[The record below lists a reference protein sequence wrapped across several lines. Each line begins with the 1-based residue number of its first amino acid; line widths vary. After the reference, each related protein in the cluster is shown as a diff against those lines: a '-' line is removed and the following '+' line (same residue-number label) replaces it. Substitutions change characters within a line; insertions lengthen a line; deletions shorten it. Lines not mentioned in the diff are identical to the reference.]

1 MVSSPLHSP
10 HTDGPPSSRR
20 SWRLWATILGIA
32 AVLLVTAALTTGTD
46 TPTPQRDTTL
56 PTQTTTRTVTTPSS
70 TSTPAQHNAKV
81 STPEH
86 LTIPS
91 IGVDTRLIGLGLN
104 TDGTVE
110 VPTRPTD
117 AGWYNQGTVP
127 GQHGSAVILGHVDS
141 TTGPAVFYSLRDLR
155 VGDLMVVRLR
165 DDTQVA
171 FRVTNKATYAN
182 EDFPASKVY
191 AGNPN
196 KATLNLVTCGG
207 DYDPTNGGYQ
217 SNVVI
222 YTQAVNPTRP

>member
-1 MVSSPLHSP
+1 MVAIAVGADNSPEAR
-10 HTDGPPSSRR
+10 DAGPPPS
-20 SWRLWATILGIA
+20 ADE
-32 AVLLVTAALTTGTD
+32 LVG
-46 TPTPQRDTTL
+46 
-56 PTQTTTRTVTTPSS
+56 S
-70 TSTPAQHNAKV
+70 TSPPSAPTEPHPKASGPV
-81 STPEH
+81 H

-110 VPTRPTD
+110 VPTRPAD
-117 AGWYNQGTVP
+117 AGWYNQGTMP

-141 TTGPAVFYSLRDLR
+141 TTGPAVFYRLRDLR

-165 DDTQVA
+165 NDTQVA

-191 AGNPN
+191 TGNPN

-222 YTQAVNPTRP
+222 YTEAVSPTRP